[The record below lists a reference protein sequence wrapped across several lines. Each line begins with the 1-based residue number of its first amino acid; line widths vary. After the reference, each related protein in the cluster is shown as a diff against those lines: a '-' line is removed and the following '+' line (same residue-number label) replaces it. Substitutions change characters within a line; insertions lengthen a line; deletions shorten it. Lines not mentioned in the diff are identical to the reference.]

1 MAKRSGNN
9 DESNENQ
16 DDSKFVFL
24 DDPND
29 ERTIL
34 NRSFQDALFGDR
46 FQELDAVAELNRAL
60 RPYDTKTTKKDISLV
75 TVKNI
80 LTVQGY
86 NDLGYLVGDEVIC
99 LVEAQSR
106 WDRQMPMRLFDYLH
120 EEMTIVGA
128 KRDIVWTKDQSYI
141 PPEPD
146 LHVLYSGS
154 RKNVPDFITMND
166 AYWGGRRRSL
176 WLGAQV
182 HSKGRPGDMVDQYLG
197 VTRMVKEQVALYGPT
212 TKALDIAINLCI
224 ERGYMSDYMKARRA
238 ELVRSAHSLFDN
250 ERQRVLELKREK
262 AESFDEGFDK
272 GFDKGVGKGKLEALF
287 ELVQDGELTIT
298 KAAKRA
304 QMTVP
309 QFKKAT
315 AALALA

>member
-1 MAKRSGNN
+1 MKRSENGG
-9 DESNENQ
+9 ESNENQ

-24 DDPND
+24 DNPND

-34 NRSFQDALFGDR
+34 NRSFQDALFSDR
-46 FQELDAVAELNRAL
+46 FKELDAVLELHRAI
-60 RPYDTKTTKKDISLV
+60 RPDDKKTTKKDITLV
-75 TVKNI
+75 TLKNV

-86 NDLGYLVGDEVIC
+86 NDLGYLVGDEAIC

-120 EEMTIVGA
+120 EELTVVNA
-128 KRDIVWTKDQSYI
+128 EKNIVWTEDQDYN

-146 LHVLYSGS
+146 LHVLYSG
-154 RKNVPDFITMND
+154 RRANVPRFITMND
-166 AYWGGRRRSL
+166 TYWGGRRRSL
-176 WLGAQV
+176 WLRAQV
-182 HSKGRPGDMVDQYLG
+182 HSKGRRGDMVYQYLG
-197 VTRMVKEQVALYGPT
+197 AIKMVKEQVALYGPT
-212 TKALDIAINLCI
+212 AKAIDIAINLCI
-224 ERGYMSDYMKARRA
+224 ERDYMSDYMKARKAELMRKTHSMFDKERQQVLKLERA
-238 ELVRSAHSLFDN
+238 ESRGYD
-250 ERQRVLELKREK
+250 KGY
-262 AESFDEGFDK
+262 DEGYDK
-272 GFDKGVGKGKLEALF
+272 GSGEGKLKTLY
-287 ELVQDGELTIT
+287 ELVQDGDLTIT